1 MFAPPP
7 LEKGGSGG
15 IVDIMSPMTN
25 ERQLNMLY
33 PKTRKKTPRTMTLVE
48 QVAASLKE
56 DILNGRLR
64 GGDALRE
71 DRLKEEFGISR
82 TPLREAFRILEN
94 EGLIEILPRR
104 GAYVKRIT
112 RKDIEENF
120 PVRAALEGLAAR
132 LAHKNLTPQELRDME
147 EVYQYMRDAASRGEV
162 HDYSMHH
169 AAFHEVFIN
178 ASRNETLIGL
188 LRHLRM
194 HTLWH
199 RYTYHYYKEDF
210 DHSLEIHRKIVELF
224 KNPRTQGQM
233 VENVVREHIEEA
245 LTPFINA
252 MKKLE
257 DSGAPPP
264 GS

>member
-1 MFAPPP
+1 
-7 LEKGGSGG
+7 
-15 IVDIMSPMTN
+15 
-25 ERQLNMLY
+25 MLY
-33 PKTRKKTPRTMTLVE
+33 PKTRKKTFKTKTLVE

-64 GGDALRE
+64 GGDPLRE

-104 GAYVKRIT
+104 GAYVKRIS

-132 LAHKNLTPQELRDME
+132 LAHRNFTPRDLRDME
-147 EVYQYMRDAASRGEV
+147 EAYQYMRDAASKGDFQ
-162 HDYSMHH
+162 DYSMHH

-178 ASRNETLIGL
+178 ASKNETLIEL

-210 DHSLEIHRKIVELF
+210 NHSLQIHRRIIELF
-224 KNPRTQGQM
+224 KNPRTKGQM
-233 VENVVREHIEEA
+233 LENVVRNHIEEA
-245 LTPFINA
+245 LAPFIKA
-252 MKKLE
+252 MEELE
-257 DSGAPPP
+257 DSGISPPA
-264 GS
+264 S

>member
-1 MFAPPP
+1 MQHKFAKAHPEYMPFVFQGNSN
-7 LEKGGSGG
+7 KRS
-15 IVDIMSPMTN
+15 
-25 ERQLNMLY
+25 
-33 PKTRKKTPRTMTLVE
+33 PKTMSLVE

-56 DILNGRLR
+56 DILNGRLK
-64 GGDALRE
+64 GGDPLRE
-71 DRLKEEFGISR
+71 DHLKEEFGISR

-132 LAHKNLTPQELRDME
+132 LAHRNLTLQDLRDME
-147 EVYQYMRDAASRGEV
+147 EAFQYMKDAAARRDV
-162 HDYSMHH
+162 QDYSMHH
-169 AAFHEVFIN
+169 AALHEIFIN
-178 ASRNETLIGL
+178 ASRNETLIAL

-210 DHSLEIHRKIVELF
+210 EHSLQVHHQIIELF
-224 KNPRTQGQM
+224 KNRRTREET
-233 VENVVREHIEEA
+233 VEKAVRRHIEEA
-245 LTPFINA
+245 LAPFIKS
-252 MKKLE
+252 MEQLE
-257 DSGAPPP
+257 DMEN
-264 GS
+264 